1 MQEIVIE
8 TKTLPAPLPD
18 FFSTTTVTILPLGD
32 EVRIIP
38 TDREP
43 KQFQS
48 PLIGL
53 LKDTTLSMDHFL
65 IEKQKEKEKEQ

>member
-8 TKTLPAPLPD
+8 TKTLPDPLPG
-18 FFSTTTVTILPLGD
+18 FFNTTTVTILPLGD
-32 EVRIIP
+32 EIRIIP

-43 KQFQS
+43 KQFHS

-53 LKDTTLSMDHFL
+53 LKGTALSIDHFL
-65 IEKQKEKEKEQ
+65 IEKQKEKERE